1 MAQRINPTRMELL
14 RLKKR
19 TALAKKGHKLLKD
32 KRDGLMREF
41 LAIIRQAKELRA
53 QVDELLGK
61 AAEHFILAQAS
72 MLAPVT
78 DIVQAI
84 ALFSVATSVQEKNIM
99 GVRVPQF
106 TIDLQA
112 KDEHYGVWETSAELD
127 IGMKYFREALPLLLK
142 LASIEKAAQLMAQEI
157 EKTRRR
163 VNALEYVLLPQL
175 KTQSK
180 YIRMKLDENERAG
193 IITTM
198 AVKKSIAG

>member
-19 TALAKKGHKLLKD
+19 TALAAKGHKLLKD

-41 LAIIRQAKELRA
+41 LAIIRQAKELRT
-53 QVDELLGK
+53 QVDSLLGK
-61 AAEHFILAQAS
+61 AAEHFVLAQAS
-72 MLAPVT
+72 MPAAVT
-78 DIVQAI
+78 DIIEAI
-84 ALFSVATSVQEKNIM
+84 ALFSISTKVQEKNIM
-99 GVRVPQF
+99 GVRIPQF
-106 TIDLQA
+106 TIDMQES
-112 KDEHYGVWETSAELD
+112 DEHYGIWETSAELD
-127 IGMKYFREALPLLLK
+127 IAMGYFRQALPLLLT
-142 LASIEKAAQLMAQEI
+142 LASIEKAAQLMASEI

-180 YIRMKLDENERAG
+180 YIRMKLDENERAT

>member
-1 MAQRINPTRMELL
+1 MASRINPTRMELL

-19 TALAKKGHKLLKD
+19 TALATKGNKLLKD

-53 QVDELLGK
+53 QVDSLLGK
-61 AAEHFILAQAS
+61 AAEHFVLAQAS
-72 MLAPVT
+72 MPAVVT
-78 DIVQAI
+78 DIIQAI
-84 ALFSVATSVQEKNIM
+84 ALFSISTKVHEKNIM

-106 TIDLQA
+106 TIDMQES
-112 KDEHYGVWETSAELD
+112 DEHYGIWETSAELD
-127 IGMKYFREALPLLLK
+127 IAMNYFREALPLLLK
-142 LASIEKAAQLMAQEI
+142 LATIEKAAQLMASEI

-180 YIRMKLDENERAG
+180 YIRMKLDENERAA

-198 AVKKSIAG
+198 AVKKSITS

>member
-41 LAIIRQAKELRA
+41 LAIIRQAKDLRKE
-53 QVDELLGK
+53 VDTLLGK
-61 AAEHFILAQAS
+61 AAEHFVLAQAA
-72 MLAPVT
+72 MPAPVT
-78 DIVQAI
+78 DIIQSI
-84 ALFSVATSVQEKNIM
+84 ALFSIATTVQEKNIM

-106 TIDLQA
+106 TIDMQS
-112 KDEHYGVWETSAELD
+112 KDEHYGIWETSAELD
-127 IGMKYFREALPLLLK
+127 IAMNYFRDALPLLLK
-142 LASIEKAAQLMAQEI
+142 LATIEKAAQLMAQEI

-180 YIRMKLDENERAG
+180 YIRMKLDENERAA

>member
-19 TALAKKGHKLLKD
+19 TALATKGHKLLKD

-53 QVDELLGK
+53 QVDSLLGK
-61 AAEHFILAQAS
+61 AAEHFVLAQAS
-72 MLAPVT
+72 MPAAVT
-78 DIVQAI
+78 DIIQAI
-84 ALFSVATSVQEKNIM
+84 ALFSISTKVQEKNIM
-99 GVRVPQF
+99 GVHVPQF
-106 TIDLQA
+106 TIDMQT
-112 KDEHYGVWETSAELD
+112 KDEHYGIWETSAELD
-127 IGMKYFREALPLLLK
+127 IAMSYFRQALPLLLK
-142 LASIEKAAQLMAQEI
+142 LATIEKAAQLMASEI

-180 YIRMKLDENERAG
+180 YIRMKLDENERAA